1 MNAWRKRFTVFPAQR
16 GCLYRNYQL
25 LELLDPGIYRYWDF
39 RNELALIC
47 LPRSSQMLTVTNQEV
62 LTQDQIALRCSYFV
76 MYAIVDYEA
85 YLRNFDVFAY
95 LYSPLAPAEQML
107 HSYSQLVVRSR
118 IGSLDS
124 QTLNGERDQ
133 LFVEV
138 PELLQTQMAS
148 CGIEV
153 KSLYLRDLSFP
164 KTIQELFAKQLE
176 AQIRA
181 KTDLENARTVVAA
194 TRALKNAADMARG
207 DEQMR
212 YLQWL
217 ETLSKIAAQGKH
229 TFVLGDPLQL
239 PATPPARQDK

>member
-1 MNAWRKRFTVFPAQR
+1 
-16 GCLYRNYQL
+16 CLYRNYQL

-85 YLRNFDVFAY
+85 YLRSFDVFAY

-148 CGIEV
+148 C
-153 KSLYLRDLSFP
+153 
-164 KTIQELFAKQLE
+164 
-176 AQIRA
+176 
-181 KTDLENARTVVAA
+181 
-194 TRALKNAADMARG
+194 
-207 DEQMR
+207 
-212 YLQWL
+212 
-217 ETLSKIAAQGKH
+217 
-229 TFVLGDPLQL
+229 
-239 PATPPARQDK
+239 